1 MMFENPLLRV
11 IAAALAFVAAFYAWK
26 LLTKKKDDM
35 TNDKMIVLSPAAFKP
50 ALPPVVPVRAR
61 KQLAPS
67 PVDTTNVPYGE
78 WDTNR
83 HSANFITNAG
93 DFPVPADSDTIPNG
107 LAWKTAQ
114 KIAPQMP
121 DITFASA
128 IISDPMVGS
137 EYAFEG
143 QFGSVLAA

>member
-1 MMFENPLLRV
+1 MMFEHPLLRM
-11 IAAALAFVAAFYAWK
+11 IAAALAIAAAFFVWK
-26 LLTKKKDDM
+26 LLTKKDKM
-35 TNDKMIVLSPAAFKP
+35 TNDKTVVLSPAAFKP

-83 HSANFITNAG
+83 HSTNFITNAG
-93 DFPVPADSDTIPNG
+93 GFPVPADSDAIPNG

-121 DITFASA
+121 DITFASG
-128 IISDPMVGS
+128 IISNPAVGS

-143 QFGSVLAA
+143 QFGSVLVA